1 MSSLA
6 PQTKISFM
14 IGKYDKDFLSPDP
27 PVPTPLKT
35 HLGPGAPGLRSMRG
49 HLGPAGGEK
58 AQNCGDTPPGHK
70 SEVRSG
76 EMKLNSVVLVFVLLD
91 RPRQTVQ
98 HAKWLEPPSRASI
111 GILRPQCNLAKV
123 NRK

>member
-14 IGKYDKDFLSPDP
+14 IGKYDKDFLPPDP

-70 SEVRSG
+70 SRDRSEKWRDETELCG
-76 EMKLNSVVLVFVLLD
+76 VDVGLC
-91 RPRQTVQ
+91 PAGQTQ
-98 HAKWLEPPSRASI
+98 SDSPAR
-111 GILRPQCNLAKV
+111 
-123 NRK
+123 